1 MWNEINT
8 KKIDTTVDNAVLRS
22 RAQVVIADYLREGEG
37 KETVIAR
44 LIGKG
49 TPAPLEELKTIS
61 SQIGGATIST
71 VLDTGLGLEYLLID
85 ECGRVL
91 KLTSRP
97 TQPGVLTELSEIIP
111 VD

>member
-1 MWNEINT
+1 MQKEGNIKN
-8 KKIDTTVDNAVLRS
+8 IDTTVDNAVLRS
-22 RAQVVIADYLREGEG
+22 RAQMIIDDYLHEAEG

-61 SQIGGATIST
+61 SQIGGSTIST

-111 VD
+111 MD